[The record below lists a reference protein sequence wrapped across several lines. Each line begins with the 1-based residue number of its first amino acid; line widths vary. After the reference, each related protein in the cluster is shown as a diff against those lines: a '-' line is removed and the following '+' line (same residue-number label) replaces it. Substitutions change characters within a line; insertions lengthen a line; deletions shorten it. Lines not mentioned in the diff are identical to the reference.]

1 MAFDRRAGGHAFSF
15 DAGVCAKCEMT
26 REYYE
31 DNGKPRCTG
40 RRAQSSRQRDNESS
54 FVPEDE

>member
-1 MAFDRRAGGHAFSF
+1 MAFDRRAGNHAFSF

-40 RRAQSSRQRDNESS
+40 RAQSSRQRNNESS
-54 FVPEDE
+54 FVPESE